1 MKLVNYLCTLII
13 LGLGSQAFASN
24 QELIA
29 SMKNQ
34 QKLAEEETVLI
45 VSHSGVLRTLICQL
59 LGLGLR
65 FRWQL
70 RLDFASLSIIDT
82 YQGGAILHLLN
93 DVSHLVEKD
102 S

>member
-1 MKLVNYLCTLII
+1 VERSPELEYPGGESLAELNNRVSKF
-13 LGLGSQAFASN
+13 LGRL
-24 QELIA
+24 E
-29 SMKNQ
+29 KH
-34 QKLAEEETVLI
+34 AEEETVLI
-45 VSHSGVLRTLICQL
+45 VSHSGALRTLICQL
-59 LGLGLR
+59 LSLGLR

-82 YQGGAILHLLN
+82 YQGGAILHRLN